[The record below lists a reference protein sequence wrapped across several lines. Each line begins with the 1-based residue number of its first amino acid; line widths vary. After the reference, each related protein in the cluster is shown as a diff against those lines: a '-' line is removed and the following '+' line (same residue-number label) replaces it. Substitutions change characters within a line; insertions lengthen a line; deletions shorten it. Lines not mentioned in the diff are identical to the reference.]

1 MAKDVIAETN
11 AISLGVNSDPDTL
24 RGLGFGLTNYSR
36 SIPQ

>member
-1 MAKDVIAETN
+1 MAKDAIAETK
-11 AISLGVNSDPDTL
+11 AISLGVNGDPDTF